1 MANEEGFI
9 TPEEYSSQFQD
20 FYRPINIQA
29 APAPV
34 ASAPLPDLAAQSGI
48 KVKVEKPD
56 INVNIKKINDSNHNP
71 MVKDADG
78 NDTPYFNILSG
89 TKFASS
95 AVKHANFKSMAAGI
109 DKVEQPS
116 LSNLLS
122 TSAIFGTAMKGDY
135 GFGTLLHGPTNQPV
149 FSAGKISEKALS
161 NHMDNF
167 AASEIAYTD
176 MAKALSKDEFKSSV
190 DYMKNNDTGFASVI
204 GGMHFSRNPKNGY
217 YEGHL
222 GHLHSD
228 SHTAHMMLKSMEA
241 LSKGLDPRG
250 GDPKKMINLKGYEV
264 GQGADNS
271 ENGGASVA
279 RSPNGM
285 AAITEDGYYT
295 YVSGGPL
302 GHTKSKLY
310 GGGSE
315 STAMLNSLKSN
326 GYNLTKSQMI
336 DAMAMARSGK
346 LTFTQ
351 AIRKYKM
358 VDSSV
363 TESILEGAG
372 QSFQFTSNITGVGKY
387 NPYSP
392 NVLPPKVKIEPASP
406 VQQSPEPPQIKG
418 PSLADQQA
426 EADQRKADAAAQR
439 ERDKETTRIGN
450 VLSDRSRGVMRGF
463 NTGGQVSSPVGQL
476 ASMLRSNRLGYNQG
490 GAVQSG
496 YYGYQEGGQINMQEM
511 GFVNG
516 KTPDQVTDAQ
526 SVADTEAMT
535 AEEGD
540 FVINAP
546 AVEAIGVEPLIDLVS
561 TALQTASDEGVT
573 IVDLSTEVN
582 PQNMVDILVSEGEF
596 IVPQEL
602 IPFIE
607 GGIETLEQINNAG
620 KQEVSE
626 RVEETEMMP
635 QGMPMDQEI
644 PAEEIPTEPQQPV
657 VPALNAGGMVRL
669 DFSDRGFV

>member
-34 ASAPLPDLAAQSGI
+34 APAPLPDLAAQSGI

-78 NDTPYFNILSG
+78 NDTPYFNVLSG

-95 AVKHANFKSMAAGI
+95 AIKHANFKSMAAGI

-116 LSNLLS
+116 FSNLLS
-122 TSAIFGTAMKGDY
+122 TSSIFGSAMKGDY
-135 GFGTLLHGPTNQPV
+135 GFGTLLEGPTGQPV
-149 FSAGKISEKALS
+149 FSAGKISEKALN

-167 AASEIAYTD
+167 AASEIAYAD
-176 MAKALSKDEFKSSV
+176 MTTALSKDEYKSPT
-190 DYMKNNDTGFASVI
+190 DYMKNNDTGFAAVI
-204 GGMHFSRNPKNGY
+204 GGMHFSRNPISGA
-217 YEGHL
+217 YEGL
-222 GHLHSD
+222 KSHLHSD

-250 GDPKKMINLKGYEV
+250 GDPKKMINLKGYEI

-279 RSPNGM
+279 RSSNGM

-310 GGGSE
+310 GGGAE

-351 AIRKYKM
+351 AIGKYKT
-358 VDSSV
+358 VSGGSLPDELSWG
-363 TESILEGAG
+363 EAP
-372 QSFQFTSNITGVGKY
+372 FTSNIVGVGKR
-387 NPYSP
+387 PE
-392 NVLPPKVKIEPASP
+392 VKIEPAGPIKKSI
-406 VQQSPEPPQIKG
+406 QQILNENAGALTIDDSGNVVSGVNPADKFSGDIIKTSTAQITK
-418 PSLADQQA
+418 SQVDANAMAASIKAKA
-426 EADQRKADAAAQR
+426 EADRLRDAR
-439 ERDKETTRIGN
+439 EKERAKRQVI
-450 VLSDRSRGVMRGF
+450 DRGQQAGKGYRGGYGF
-463 NTGGQVSSPVGQL
+463 NTGGQVGQL

-490 GAVQSG
+490 GPVQSG
-496 YYGYQEGGQINMQEM
+496 YYGYQDGGEINMQEI

-573 IVDLSTEVN
+573 IVDLPPTVN

-620 KQEVSE
+620 RQEVSE

-635 QGMPMDQEI
+635 QGMPMDQ
-644 PAEEIPTEPQQPV
+644 
-657 VPALNAGGMVRL
+657 
-669 DFSDRGFV
+669 